1 MRFHLP
7 VLLALALGL
16 AGCGAGPIKLVSS
29 PNAPAASGEL
39 TTEEGENGNLKLA
52 IEVKHLAA
60 PEKVQPGAKVYVVW
74 VEAAG
79 AAPQN
84 VGALRLDEDHTGRLD
99 TTTPH
104 RRFNLAITAEE
115 EPTAAEKADPNRA
128 GHVAAPFAGVVTMK
142 VAQGAQVEV
151 GATIATIEAMKMEAS
166 ITTPVAGTVTRLAV
180 TATAQVEAQD
190 LLLVVE

>member
-1 MRFHLP
+1 MRSHLP

-39 TTEEGENGNLKLA
+39 TTEEGDNGNLKLA

-60 PEKVQPGAKVYVVW
+60 PEKVQPGAKVFVVW

-79 AAPQN
+79 ATPQN
-84 VGALRLDEDHTGRLD
+84 VGALRIDEDHTGRLE

-115 EPTAAEKADPNRA
+115 EPTTALPKGPRVLSAV
-128 GHVAAPFAGVVTMK
+128 VA
-142 VAQGAQVEV
+142 
-151 GATIATIEAMKMEAS
+151 
-166 ITTPVAGTVTRLAV
+166 R
-180 TATAQVEAQD
+180 
-190 LLLVVE
+190 